1 MIKQRQVPVPGEVAD
16 LLLLVPLPE
25 GVAGLDVVDAVHEER
40 VLAVEGRVNQ
50 EGNLGGYHAGNS
62 YKNLKKDIIFLLSF
76 RFVPLLSFPSFS
88 SYCSLPPSLSFSHS
102 SLIAQCFKLALEPSN
117 LNPFSFFVLTPEL
130 VTTFWLTTIK

>member
-50 EGNLGGYHAGNS
+50 KGNLGGHNAGNG
-62 YKNLKKDIIFLLSF
+62 YEDLGKKQEVLQLKL
-76 RFVPLLSFPSFS
+76 
-88 SYCSLPPSLSFSHS
+88 C
-102 SLIAQCFKLALEPSN
+102 
-117 LNPFSFFVLTPEL
+117 
-130 VTTFWLTTIK
+130 